1 MKTHLCTILEHC
13 LQVYSA
19 AYATAAHSPM
29 QACTRTVSW
38 VRRIMLCFFPRDLR
52 EERELRWSYS
62 WTKQRSVAQ
71 RESGEQRVTCVG
83 PPSWYP
89 SERRGEQTKHTSVAR
104 TIMPSSSRIHGAHA
118 SSSEVKWARVNNGG
132 HDGIFEEAQKSLS
145 RALIAGMWK
154 LRCRHD
160 RIIRFCGRRSIN
172 QLWLAAISPYVP
184 LYLMEP
190 CQS

>member
-13 LQVYSA
+13 LQVCSA
-19 AYATAAHSPM
+19 AYATAVHSPM

-104 TIMPSSSRIHGAHA
+104 TIMPSSSRMLPA
-118 SSSEVKWARVNNGG
+118 ARKTELVSTTEAY
-132 HDGIFEEAQKSLS
+132 DGIFEAAQESLS

-160 RIIRFCGRRSIN
+160 RTIRFCSHRSIN

-190 CQS
+190 RQS